1 MKALK
6 GGWKRARVKETS
18 TSSITLLD
26 KITSDSELLIFADK
40 VTTFKPTEV
49 VTGTGTTNTLD
60 IFGDGSCIACY
71 PFDGNA
77 KDLSGKYNGNENNVT
92 YVEGKFG
99 LAVFTNVNH
108 TSHVKL
114 RGIIPIFDQSNVT
127 FSCWVSNINGRRLD
141 IIAGASNS
149 NWNENRAEFATT
161 HIGYYDRNWNY
172 HLSYTPPSDSG
183 WHHYCFVVSNSS
195 ITVYIDG
202 KPMGVKEGVSRV
214 NLASPCYGNV
224 YCLGNNWYNIAN
236 NCGIPKLK
244 VDQVRI
250 FNRALTEEEIQ
261 ILYNEYEKVYQTDI
275 SSLNLSAK
283 PKRIYI
289 QTNPAIYISKT
300 FNQDTS
306 QPDWVS
312 YQANLKEKLKEITID
327 TTQTTTTQLVT
338 TNDIALNDKLILY
351 NNNDGIKEITVTQD
365 NLIYDVENDVVK
377 VDISSL
383 NLTQPPTKCFKNPT
397 KISIAFGEDVN
408 TNTYQ
413 PQEVE
418 KREFNSAD
426 NTITTTFKRF
436 YDVDKAGRQFK
447 VKLEGYCDTE
457 VRELKVN
464 LWTQKTSK

>member
-1 MKALK
+1 MIF
-6 GGWKRARVKETS
+6 
-18 TSSITLLD
+18 SITFWFKPQNNSSVQEVIVFENKSSYEDEKVFSLRVDNSQLGYWFEDDSDNNYCPKVVPISLNQWYFIAFFKSGNDANLRIYNTSHLLKNYNFD
-26 KITSDSELLIFADK
+26 INNIFSKNIDELIFGAYYETDSYDYIQR
-40 VTTFKPTEV
+40 F
-49 VTGTGTTNTLD
+49 
-60 IFGDGSCIACY
+60 I
-71 PFDGNA
+71 
-77 KDLSGKYNGNENNVT
+77 
-92 YVEGKFG
+92 G
-99 LAVFTNVNH
+99 L
-108 TSHVKL
+108 
-114 RGIIPIFDQSNVT
+114 I
-127 FSCWVSNINGRRLD
+127 
-141 IIAGASNS
+141 
-149 NWNENRAEFATT
+149 
-161 HIGYYDRNWNY
+161 
-172 HLSYTPPSDSG
+172 
-183 WHHYCFVVSNSS
+183 
-195 ITVYIDG
+195 
-202 KPMGVKEGVSRV
+202 
-214 NLASPCYGNV
+214 
-224 YCLGNNWYNIAN
+224 
-236 NCGIPKLK
+236 
-244 VDQVRI
+244 DQVRI

-261 ILYNEYEKVYQTDI
+261 ILYNEYEKIYQTDI

-283 PKRIYI
+283 PKRVYI

-312 YQANLKEKLKEITID
+312 YQANLKEKLKEISID

-338 TNDIALNDKLILY
+338 TDDIALNDKLILY
-351 NNNDGIKEITVTQD
+351 NNSDGIKEITVTQD

-418 KREFNSAD
+418 KREFNPTD

-457 VRELKVN
+457 VNELKVN
-464 LWTQKTSK
+464 LWTQETSK